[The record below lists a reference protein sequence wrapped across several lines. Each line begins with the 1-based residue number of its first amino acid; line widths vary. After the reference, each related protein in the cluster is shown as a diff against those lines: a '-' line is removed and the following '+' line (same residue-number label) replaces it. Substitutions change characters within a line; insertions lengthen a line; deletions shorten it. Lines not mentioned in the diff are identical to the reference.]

1 MRAKER
7 LCHNVFDLI
16 FFLVTSILCLT
27 VLFKL
32 LSPLIYCIAFCVV
45 ITKRRTHSLYTAP
58 RFLYFDYRKFYLS
71 LICKNN
77 LRPLPLALTLVMCK
91 WHKYMNR
98 TGKALYHIRSSED
111 FMPICMWEGTKLLK
125 TTNKAWW
132 LKTLNIWAIG
142 NVTKFVKCSV
152 CTIYVIFHFHPPW
165 CASVFFNCPMLST
178 QNVITFKIVFIMQH
192 INEI

>member
-32 LSPLIYCIAFCVV
+32 LSPLIYCIACCVV

-91 WHKYMNR
+91 LHKCMNR
-98 TGKALYHIRSSED
+98 VGKALYYIRSSED

-132 LKTLNIWAIG
+132 LKTLDIWAIG
-142 NVTKFVKCSV
+142 NVTKFCKMFCMHYIRYIPFPS
-152 CTIYVIFHFHPPW
+152 PW
-165 CASVFFNCPMLST
+165 CASMCFLTVLCYPLRT
-178 QNVITFKIVFIMQH
+178 
-192 INEI
+192 